1 MRRTIVAM
9 AIVALML
16 TAVQPARADFETGQR
31 AWNAGSVDEA
41 VSEWGAAADASDRRA
56 MLALGRLYVQGLGVL
71 QDYVEAHKWFN
82 LAASRG
88 ETAALEERDAL
99 ATKMTPEE
107 RAEAQKLA
115 RAWRP
120 GGGHADSVPNAT
132 VAQAPTAVPNSS
144 VVPDR
149 GAPPQAIREA
159 QTLLRA
165 LGYRPGPADGIW
177 GRRTGEAYRA
187 FLRDAGLPAGKTLT
201 PDALRAMRALAKRHG
216 GGDPDTGQRVTTAS
230 AAVPALSTESTL
242 RLTALPPDALHRAA
256 QAGDIVGL
264 TAAIDAGVDVNA
276 RDRKG
281 WTALMHAVDRRYPLL
296 VESLLEA
303 NADPNIR
310 APDGATPLF
319 MAAVHGQSEIIE
331 QLMQAEA
338 DITIKGPDGKT
349 SVDVARTR
357 YGDVENAQQSKEP
370 ASVLALL
377 RGKSLAEVDAERL
390 AQEAKERERL
400 ARERKPGRVFRDC
413 EGCPKLV
420 VIPAGSYTMGS
431 PSGEKGRKKSEG
443 PAHTVTIAR
452 SFAVGVY
459 EVTYAEWDACR
470 REGGCN
476 FNPNP
481 REWGVNRE
489 RGATQPV
496 VSVNWNDAQQYVR
509 WLSRK
514 TGNRYR
520 LLSEGEWEYVARAE
534 STTRFWWGNELGRG
548 RANCYRCQARWSG
561 TGTASV
567 GSFSPN
573 PFGLYDVHG
582 NAREWTEDCWH
593 PSYAGA
599 PRDGRAWKSGGDC
612 NYRILRGGSYFGNLF
627 VTPSSPRS
635 AAREGYGAGAR
646 SIEAGFR
653 VARTLD

>member
-1 MRRTIVAM
+1 MVLH
-9 AIVALML
+9 AIRATTLAI
-16 TAVQPARADFETGQR
+16 AVWLVIAPLARADYDAGQR
-31 AWNAGSVDEA
+31 AWDAGSVDEA
-41 VSEWGAAADASDRRA
+41 LSQWRAAANAGDRRA
-56 MLALGRLYVQGLGVL
+56 MLALGRLYLQGLGVL
-71 QDYVEAHKWFN
+71 QDYVQAHRWFN

-88 ETAALEERDAL
+88 EPAALKERDAL

-216 GGDPDTGQRVTTAS
+216 GGDPDTGQRVTTAG

-357 YGDVENAQQSKEP
+357 YGDVENAQQSKESP
-370 ASVLALL
+370 AILALL
-377 RGKSLAEVDAERL
+377 SGVTLAEIDAFATKPFGPNWTIVKNQPCQVFSWVPEPGETVTWSGGCERSKATGVGVAVWRGSNGVRTL
-390 AQEAKERERL
+390 EGE
-400 ARERKPGRVFRDC
+400 FRD
-413 EGCPKLV
+413 GK
-420 VIPAGSYTMGS
+420 ANGFGT
-431 PSGEKGRKKSEG
+431 
-443 PAHTVTIAR
+443 
-452 SFAVGVY
+452 AV
-459 EVTYAEWDACR
+459 W
-470 REGGCN
+470 
-476 FNPNP
+476 PN
-481 REWGVNRE
+481 
-489 RGATQPV
+489 
-496 VSVNWNDAQQYVR
+496 
-509 WLSRK
+509 
-514 TGNRYR
+514 GNRYEGDWR
-520 LLSEGEWEYVARAE
+520 DSKLHGKGTMAWSNGNRYEGDLRDSKPHGKGTMASADGFRYEGQFRAGEYHGYGKSWHRDGSRYEGEWRDSKFHGKGTMASTDGFRYEGQFRAGEY
-534 STTRFWWGNELGRG
+534 
-548 RANCYRCQARWSG
+548 
-561 TGTASV
+561 
-567 GSFSPN
+567 
-573 PFGLYDVHG
+573 HG
-582 NAREWTEDCWH
+582 YGKSWH
-593 PSYAGA
+593 
-599 PRDGRAWKSGGDC
+599 RDGSR
-612 NYRILRGGSYFGNLF
+612 Y
-627 VTPSSPRS
+627 
-635 AAREGYGAGAR
+635 EGEWRDNNFHGAGTFWDHNGSR
-646 SIEAGFR
+646 FHGEWRNGEWQG
-653 VARTLD
+653 